1 MLRFRVHD
9 PKGPDGTGSNGSWSL
24 QSAYL
29 VGPDGR
35 PAPGR
40 VVVEGV
46 HGGARHIVCVADREQ
61 PVGLA
66 LLVDAGSAGRIVL
79 QTCFLP
85 AQDEPYELFIEIARW
100 LIKAF
105 ILQSESWQMW
115 NPQLSGEALHQ
126 WDAAREGFRTALR
139 ATDAAEAERL
149 ARTAIATGVAAGE
162 RLAERHSHFLFV
174 RRFAKRGPAVGS
186 CGVCVDPSIA
196 PRGAAVAVA
205 KHFGV
210 IALRTPWRRIEVR
223 PGKLDFSAV
232 DAWVQWAHAEKKPV
246 VLGPIIDFG
255 PSEHGGACGI
265 PDHVMAAHADP
276 KKFREAIWHFARAVA
291 ERYKAVTPFFVS
303 VSGANLPAWRG
314 DGIERMIELCRT
326 ATAAV
331 RDARRDAKPILEIQS
346 PAAEQWCGS
355 KGAAWPTSFLQ
366 RVVGENLGF
375 FAAGVRVVESLGQ
388 DPARE
393 FLTIADLLDGYL
405 GRELPVFVSGFGVP
419 SSGDGG
425 AGGCWHGPWTPESQ
439 ARWGGEMLKVSLARK
454 WIEGVWW
461 SRLQDTA
468 QASDGLIDR
477 DGRPKPVLESLLRT
491 RNRLEHGDAR
501 GTDPDDDVHADGG
514 DAGGRDAGDRG

>member
-9 PKGPDGTGSNGSWSL
+9 PTGPDGTGSNGSWSL
-24 QSAYL
+24 RCAYL

-40 VVVEGV
+40 VSVEG
-46 HGGARHIVCVADREQ
+46 GHIACVAERDQ

-66 LLVDAGSAGRIVL
+66 LLVDAGAAGRVVL

-85 AQDEPYELFIEIARW
+85 AQEEPYDLFIEIARW

-126 WDAAREGFRTALR
+126 WDIAREAFRGALR
-139 ATDAAEAERL
+139 ANDPVEAERL
-149 ARTAIATGVAAGE
+149 ARTAVATGVGAAE

-174 RRFAKRGPAVGS
+174 RRFAKKGPAIGA
-186 CGVCVDPSIA
+186 CGVCVDPSVT

-205 KHFGV
+205 KQFGV
-210 IALRTPWRRIEVR
+210 IALRTPWRRIEAK
-223 PGKLDFSAV
+223 PGKLDFGAV
-232 DAWVQWAHAEKKPV
+232 DAWVQWAHAEKRPV
-246 VLGPIIDFG
+246 VLGPLIDFG

-265 PDHVMAAHADP
+265 PDHVMALHGEP
-276 KKFREAIWHFARAVA
+276 KRFREAIWHFARAVA
-291 ERYKAVTPFFVS
+291 ERYRAVTPFFVS
-303 VSGANLPAWRG
+303 VSGANLPAWRN

-346 PAAEQWCGS
+346 PGAEHWCGA

-375 FAAGVRVVESLGQ
+375 FAAGVRVVEGLGQ

-425 AGGCWHGPWTPESQ
+425 QGGCWRGPWTPESQ
-439 ARWGGEMLKVSLARK
+439 ARWGAEMLKISLARK
-454 WIEGVWW
+454 WIEGAWW

-468 QASDGLIDR
+468 QATDGLLDR
-477 DGRPKPVLESLLRT
+477 DGRPKPVLESLVRIRT
-491 RNRLEHGDAR
+491 RLEHGDAR
-501 GTDPDDDVHADGG
+501 GTDPDDDVHGAPEEGMTPRRGG
-514 DAGGRDAGDRG
+514 GA